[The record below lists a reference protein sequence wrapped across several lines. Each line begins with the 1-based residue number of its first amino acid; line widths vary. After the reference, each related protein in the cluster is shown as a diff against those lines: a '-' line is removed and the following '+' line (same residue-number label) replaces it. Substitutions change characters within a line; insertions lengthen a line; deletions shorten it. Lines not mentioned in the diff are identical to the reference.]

1 MGGLPQYVVFNWFR
15 ASRWSRLAFFYLYQV
30 PEACALYYQEEI
42 TMEILTWQ
50 ARTEKNLTLVQL
62 EELTGIS
69 KSTLN
74 TIENGITSP
83 TLRQLEAIAAAL
95 DVKITDLFDSEY
107 K

>member
-1 MGGLPQYVVFNWFR
+1 
-15 ASRWSRLAFFYLYQV
+15 
-30 PEACALYYQEEI
+30 
-42 TMEILTWQ
+42 MEILTWQ
-50 ARTEKNLTLVQL
+50 ARTEKHLTLMQL

-74 TIENGITSP
+74 NIENGITSP

-95 DVKITDLFDSEY
+95 DVRMTDLFSSDY

>member
-1 MGGLPQYVVFNWFR
+1 
-15 ASRWSRLAFFYLYQV
+15 
-30 PEACALYYQEEI
+30 
-42 TMEILTWQ
+42 MEILTWQ

>member
-1 MGGLPQYVVFNWFR
+1 
-15 ASRWSRLAFFYLYQV
+15 
-30 PEACALYYQEEI
+30 
-42 TMEILTWQ
+42 MEILTWQ

-95 DVKITDLFDSEY
+95 EVRITDLFESEY

>member
-1 MGGLPQYVVFNWFR
+1 MGGLPQYILLFGSGQVVGR
-15 ASRWSRLAFFYLYQV
+15 GLPFYLYQV

>member
-1 MGGLPQYVVFNWFR
+1 
-15 ASRWSRLAFFYLYQV
+15 
-30 PEACALYYQEEI
+30 
-42 TMEILTWQ
+42 MEILTWQ

-83 TLRQLEAIAAAL
+83 TLRQLEAIATAL

>member
-1 MGGLPQYVVFNWFR
+1 
-15 ASRWSRLAFFYLYQV
+15 
-30 PEACALYYQEEI
+30 
-42 TMEILTWQ
+42 MEILTWQ
-50 ARTEKNLTLVQL
+50 ARTDRNLTLKQL
-62 EELTGIS
+62 EALTGIS

>member
-1 MGGLPQYVVFNWFR
+1 
-15 ASRWSRLAFFYLYQV
+15 
-30 PEACALYYQEEI
+30 
-42 TMEILTWQ
+42 MEILTWQ
-50 ARTEKNLTLVQL
+50 ARTEKHLTLKEL
-62 EELTGIS
+62 EDLTGIS

-95 DVKITDLFDSEY
+95 DVRMTDLFDSEY

>member
-1 MGGLPQYVVFNWFR
+1 
-15 ASRWSRLAFFYLYQV
+15 
-30 PEACALYYQEEI
+30 
-42 TMEILTWQ
+42 MEILTWQ
-50 ARTEKNLTLVQL
+50 ARTDRDLTLKQL
-62 EELTGIS
+62 EALTGIS

>member
-1 MGGLPQYVVFNWFR
+1 
-15 ASRWSRLAFFYLYQV
+15 
-30 PEACALYYQEEI
+30 
-42 TMEILTWQ
+42 MEILTWQ

-62 EELTGIS
+62 EELTGNS

>member
-1 MGGLPQYVVFNWFR
+1 MAGTNRQTLDFETVGSPDRNQ
-15 ASRWSRLAFFYLYQV
+15 QV
-30 PEACALYYQEEI
+30 
-42 TMEILTWQ
+42 
-50 ARTEKNLTLVQL
+50 
-62 EELTGIS
+62 
-69 KSTLN
+69 TLN